1 MSRQNVA
8 ILILS
13 LVSFFSFVAVCVLSV
28 SLVVQNNK
36 YTMQLEN
43 VYQKNFYEL
52 VDNIESISLEMSKVV
67 ATNSSSKQ
75 EEILEGI
82 YVACVSAGANL
93 NALPIQ
99 NEKLT
104 KVNNHINVVGGY
116 SGSLVNRLKKGESL
130 GSADFQNI
138 SDLFDE
144 SRQTL
149 YDLNN
154 FISSLNSD
162 YSILDNVDFN
172 YENESKFDAGF
183 VNIENPSSKVP
194 SLIFDGPFSDSV
206 LNKEVKGLA
215 GAEITKV
222 HALEKMQVLLTYY
235 EGYSIEYVGE
245 GEGKIQTYN
254 FYLKKGDMKLYVQL
268 TKKGGQLLSI
278 VSSTDEKSTAITKDN
293 AKQLSKKILNEFGFE
308 NMYEVWSQATATDYY
323 FNFAP
328 VIDGVIYYPDL
339 IKVKV
344 DKSSGVVVGL
354 EATNYAYNH
363 VSRNAFVD
371 GLGITEAQ
379 KLLNSELTVVER
391 NYSIIPNKYVGESFA
406 YEYVCTWKD
415 YTYYV
420 YLDSSTGEEL
430 NIMRV
435 VHTEN
440 GDLLF

>member
-1 MSRQNVA
+1 MSKQNVA

-28 SLVVQNNK
+28 TLVVQNNK

-43 VYQKNFYEL
+43 LYQKNFYEL
-52 VDNIESISLEMSKVV
+52 VDNIESVSLEMSKVV

-75 EEILEGI
+75 EEILQGV
-82 YVACVSAGANL
+82 YVSCVLAGANL

-99 NEKLT
+99 NKKLT
-104 KVNNHINVVGGY
+104 KVNNHINIVGGY
-116 SGSLVNRLKKGESL
+116 VVSLIEKLENGEKLS
-130 GSADFQNI
+130 SDDFKNI

-149 YDLNN
+149 YDLNS
-154 FISSLNSD
+154 FISSLKSD

-172 YENESKFDAGF
+172 RESESNFDAGF
-183 VNIENPSSKVP
+183 INIENPSSKVP

-206 LNKEVKGLA
+206 VNKEVKGLNKS
-215 GAEITKV
+215 EITKV
-222 HALEKMQVLLTYY
+222 QALEKMQKLFKYY
-235 EGYSIEYVGE
+235 EGYSVEYINE
-245 GEGKIQTYN
+245 GDGKIQTYN
-254 FYLKKGDMKLYVQL
+254 FYLKKDKMKLYVQL

-278 VSSTDEKSTAITKDN
+278 VSSTDEKRTEITKDN
-293 AKQLSKKILNEFGFE
+293 AKQLSKNILAEFGFE

-328 VIDGVIYYPDL
+328 IIDGVIYYPDL

-363 VSRNAFVD
+363 IERNAFLD
-371 GLGITEAQ
+371 KLGIAEAQ
-379 KLLNSELTVVER
+379 KLLNSELEVKER
-391 NYSIIPNKYVGESFA
+391 NYAIIPNKYVGESFA
-406 YEYVCTWKD
+406 YEYVCVWKD

-430 NIMRV
+430 DIMRV

>member
-1 MSRQNVA
+1 MSKQNVA

-28 SLVVQNNK
+28 TLVVQNNK

-43 VYQKNFYEL
+43 LYQKNFYEL
-52 VDNIESISLEMSKVV
+52 VDNIESVSLEMSKVV

-75 EEILEGI
+75 EEILQGV
-82 YVACVSAGANL
+82 YVSCVLAGANL

-99 NEKLT
+99 NKKLT
-104 KVNNHINVVGGY
+104 KVNNHINIVGGY
-116 SGSLVNRLKKGESL
+116 VVSLIEKLENGEKLS
-130 GSADFQNI
+130 SDDFKNI

-149 YDLNN
+149 YDLNS
-154 FISSLNSD
+154 FISSLKSD

-172 YENESKFDAGF
+172 RESESNFDAGF
-183 VNIENPSSKVP
+183 INIENPSSKVP

-206 LNKEVKGLA
+206 VNKEVKGLNKS
-215 GAEITKV
+215 EITKV
-222 HALEKMQVLLTYY
+222 QALEKMQKLLKYY
-235 EGYSIEYVGE
+235 EGYSVEYRNE
-245 GEGKIQTYN
+245 GDGKIQTYN
-254 FYLKKGDMKLYVQL
+254 FYLKKDKMKLYVQL

-278 VSSTDEKSTAITKDN
+278 VSSTDEKRTEITKDN
-293 AKQLSKKILNEFGFE
+293 AKQLSKNILAEFGFE

-328 VIDGVIYYPDL
+328 IIDGVIYYPDL

-363 VSRNAFVD
+363 IERNAFLD
-371 GLGITEAQ
+371 KLGIAEAQ
-379 KLLNSELTVVER
+379 KLLNSELEVKER
-391 NYSIIPNKYVGESFA
+391 NYAIIPNKYVGESFT
-406 YEYVCTWKD
+406 YEYVCVWKD

-430 NIMRV
+430 DIMRV